1 MKIYDFTVVV
11 IAAVIIVD
19 IVVIVD
25 VVGVLTII
33 RMMEEYGLE
42 ILAKKP
48 CLCQVTKLSNFNLTY
63 FSLKISHVRILVV
76 PVK

>member
-25 VVGVLTII
+25 VVGVL
-33 RMMEEYGLE
+33 
-42 ILAKKP
+42 AKTP
-48 CLCQVTKLSNFNLTY
+48 CLY
-63 FSLKISHVRILVV
+63 
-76 PVK
+76 